1 MNFIENFNGNGQT
14 NGDCNEKL
22 LEYTPQTKLLD
33 IFYLSTSEN
42 SIINRK
48 VPIFLQY
55 EQK

>member
-1 MNFIENFNGNGQT
+1 VNFIENFNGNGQT